1 MRSIPCATAGSR
13 GCSTS
18 DARRC
23 LRGSSP
29 SFRGPNGEGFCASQ
43 SRSAFRTRATVK
55 TGVRQRSICGRW
67 ARSRR
72 RSPGERS
79 SSMYLHTNRYT
90 TRSAGLCPR
99 STRAETRNG
108 SSAGSETDVGGN
120 RPRGGACPRRPCG
133 TANGSVRGV
142 VLTCVAALGARSS
155 DSVTGSLIDAGRQS
169 PGVISGAVQQ
179 SLSWRGLTCLPRAAR
194 ESARAI
200 SSQPAAHH
208 PDGPDRSH
216 PEAYLLRST
225 PRGGSKRRKQ
235 SIRCG
240 RPTRWD
246 QKGPA
251 RASRPSGHRR
261 FAIRRTVS
269 TRWWKVS
276 AWRGENE
283 KGLGKAGSEIV
294 GRRIPVAVLAFRTLA
309 FFAFDRLLDDAL
321 LDDRCGRVGWS
332 GRRHRP
338 AGLNSSRR
346 SACDDRS
353 TARWALIAHQGS
365 ALVADRGRH
374 GVEGAARRARLRAHL
389 AHLLFLAE
397 PVFEGEEGRLLAPP
411 FLELGFAQAA
421 AQLSGGFLL
430 EASDDLVVLEAHLLL
445 VVRHLELA
453 RRELDAAL
461 RALFHVDRD
470 PGLAVRA
477 LRHVPLELDA
487 ALRAR
492 RRVLRD
498 EGAALA

>member
-1 MRSIPCATAGSR
+1 MA
-13 GCSTS
+13 
-18 DARRC
+18 
-23 LRGSSP
+23 
-29 SFRGPNGEGFCASQ
+29 
-43 SRSAFRTRATVK
+43 
-55 TGVRQRSICGRW
+55 
-67 ARSRR
+67 
-72 RSPGERS
+72 
-79 SSMYLHTNRYT
+79 
-90 TRSAGLCPR
+90 
-99 STRAETRNG
+99 
-108 SSAGSETDVGGN
+108 
-120 RPRGGACPRRPCG
+120 
-133 TANGSVRGV
+133 
-142 VLTCVAALGARSS
+142 CVAAPGARSS
-155 DSVTGSLIDAGRQS
+155 DSVSGSQISAGRQS

-179 SLSWRGLTCLPRAAR
+179 SLSCRGLTCSAEGRAGVGSGHPL
-194 ESARAI
+194 SARRTPSGWTRPLPSRGVPTTIETARRVKAWHVVN
-200 SSQPAAHH
+200 P
-208 PDGPDRSH
+208 
-216 PEAYLLRST
+216 LRT
-225 PRGGSKRRKQ
+225 
-235 SIRCG
+235 
-240 RPTRWD
+240 PTRWD

-411 FLELGFAQAA
+411 FLELGLAQAA

-430 EASDDLVVLEAHLLL
+430 EAGDDLVVLEAHLLL
-445 VVRHLELA
+445 VVRHLQLTG
-453 RRELDAAL
+453 RELDAAL
-461 RALFHVDRD
+461 RALLHVDRD

-498 EGAALA
+498 EGAALAAFDHLAEAGDLPVQQLATRAARAHRRDDQEEPPFDAEDRDLLEQEGRGSLHRDVGRVRLDQRRCRRHDDRVLPILGVRGHADLPAA